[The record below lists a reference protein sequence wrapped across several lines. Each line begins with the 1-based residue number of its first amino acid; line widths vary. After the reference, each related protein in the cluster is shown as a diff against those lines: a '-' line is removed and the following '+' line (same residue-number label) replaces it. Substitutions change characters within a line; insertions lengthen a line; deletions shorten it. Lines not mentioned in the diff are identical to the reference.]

1 MNNVEKII
9 KDSGEKVTEQRRR
22 ILQVLFDVRR
32 PMTADEVYDYLLDLT
47 KVGRTT
53 IYRTLELFE
62 KKKLIRKVIFNDGV
76 IRYESNLLTH
86 HHHLICI
93 GCGKIIPLDGCF
105 VKPIEGA
112 ILRDSGFLIT
122 DHYLELYG
130 YCAECQKRKE
140 FESKCQKQKK

>member
-1 MNNVEKII
+1 MNNIEELI
-9 KDSGEKVTEQRRR
+9 KNSGEKVTEQRRA
-22 ILQVLFDVRR
+22 ILQMLLEIGR
-32 PMTADEVYDYLLDLT
+32 PMTADEVYDCLLDSI

-62 KKKLIRKVIFNDGV
+62 RKKLIRKVIFNDGI

-93 GCGKIIPLDGCF
+93 GCGKITPLDGCF
-105 VKPIEGA
+105 IKPIEGA
-112 ILRDSGFLIT
+112 ILGNSGFLIT

-140 FESKCQKQKK
+140 LKGKCQERKK